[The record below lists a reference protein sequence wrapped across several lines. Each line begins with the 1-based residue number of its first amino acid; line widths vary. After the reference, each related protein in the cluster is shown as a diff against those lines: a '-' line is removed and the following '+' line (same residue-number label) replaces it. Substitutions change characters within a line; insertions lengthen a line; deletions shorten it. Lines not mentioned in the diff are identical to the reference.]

1 MHPVIDLLQTKQLIW
16 RGSQQKVNSAT
27 QTSGYNELD
36 EQLNG
41 GFPTYGVVEVNSPQ
55 GIGELRLL
63 TPYIKQKAQKR
74 LSVFINPPGYL
85 CSEYFVQQEIE
96 LNKLILL
103 FPKTA
108 KEALWAAE
116 QCLKSGS
123 CGSVTHWHPSLEIHQ
138 AKRLQ
143 VASETGQCLH
153 FLFKTDNSSQ
163 LTLPISLS
171 LTLQP
176 EADGIAVAIHKRKGG
191 WLKRCFTI
199 DVHQKWPHLMSH
211 TRPNTVIPF
220 PIGNR
225 GTA

>member
-16 RGSQQKVNSAT
+16 RGSQQKINAT
-27 QTSGYNELD
+27 THTSGYSELD
-36 EQLNG
+36 KQLKG
-41 GFPTYGVVEVNSPQ
+41 GFPTYGVIEVNSPQ

-63 TPYIKQKAQKR
+63 TPYIKQKGQQR

-123 CGSVTHWHPSLEIHQ
+123 CGSVTLWHPSLEIHQ

-143 VASETGQCLH
+143 VASETGQCLN
-153 FLFKTDNSSQ
+153 FLFKMDTRCQ

-176 EADGIAVAIHKRKGG
+176 DSNGLTVTIHRRKGG
-191 WLKRCFTI
+191 WLKTRFTI
-199 DVHQKWPHLMSH
+199 DVHQKWPHLAPYTH
-211 TRPNTVIPF
+211 TNSVIPF